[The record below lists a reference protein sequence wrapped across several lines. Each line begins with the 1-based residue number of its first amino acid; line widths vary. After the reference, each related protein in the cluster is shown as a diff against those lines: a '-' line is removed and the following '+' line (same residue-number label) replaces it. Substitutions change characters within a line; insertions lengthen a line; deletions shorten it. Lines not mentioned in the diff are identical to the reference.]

1 MCVTESLKLHRSPH
15 RCRDGYDESREK
27 GGGHPRIAR
36 GAGKAFSGISSKKAR
51 EPQLESKGS
60 SKHTVVEEARRA
72 GLLEGDRT
80 EHVSF
85 RVPKALLKA
94 AQRET
99 GITSPTELGILVLAT
114 LAQPDPT
121 AEYLKKSYGVLSKNH
136 KLDI

>member
-1 MCVTESLKLHRSPH
+1 MATTKA
-15 RCRDGYDESREK
+15 GKK
-27 GGGHPRIAR
+27 GRGHPRIAR
-36 GAGKAFSGISSKKAR
+36 GAGKAVSGISSKKAR
-51 EPQLESKGS
+51 EPQLEIKGS
-60 SKHTVVEEARRA
+60 TKHTVVEEARRA
-72 GLLEGDRT
+72 GLLKGDQT

-85 RVPKALLKA
+85 RVPKALLEA

-99 GITSPTELGILVLAT
+99 GITSPTELGILALAT

>member
-1 MCVTESLKLHRSPH
+1 MSAS
-15 RCRDGYDESREK
+15 
-27 GGGHPRIAR
+27 
-36 GAGKAFSGISSKKAR
+36 
-51 EPQLESKGS
+51 
-60 SKHTVVEEARRA
+60 
-72 GLLEGDRT
+72 
-80 EHVSF
+80 

-99 GITSPTELGILVLAT
+99 GITSPTELGILALAT

>member
-1 MCVTESLKLHRSPH
+1 MATTKA
-15 RCRDGYDESREK
+15 GKK

-36 GAGKAFSGISSKKAR
+36 GAGKAVSGISSKKAR

-60 SKHTVVEEARRA
+60 TKHTVVVEEARRA

-85 RVPKALLKA
+85 RVPKALLEA

-99 GITSPTELGILVLAT
+99 GITSPTELGILALAT
-114 LAQPDPT
+114 PAQPDPT